1 MVMVRVRV
9 ILTLTLVYLALMANL
24 APLNVLMGLLVATA
38 VTFLL
43 PGGNHDWQMSWRSWP
58 AANWA
63 FVRYVI
69 MLVIDLVVSGVQVAR
84 IVLSPKMSI
93 RPGIIAIDSQT
104 SSDLA
109 TAFSAH
115 AITLTPGELVVEID
129 ENGIMYTHCLD
140 VEQAAIALAA
150 AQQERRELLEKI
162 FS

>member
-1 MVMVRVRV
+1 MVQVRV
-9 ILTLTLVYLALMANL
+9 ILTLTLIYLALTANL
-24 APLNVLMGLLVATA
+24 TPLNVVVGVLVATA

-43 PGGNHDWQMSWRSWP
+43 PGHRDWQLSWRAWP
-58 AANWA
+58 DANLA
-63 FVRYVI
+63 FVRYVV
-69 MLVIDLVVSGVQVAR
+69 MLMGDLVVSGVQVAR
-84 IVLSPKMSI
+84 IVLSPKMPI
-93 RPGIIAIDSQT
+93 RPGIIAIPSQT

-115 AITLTPGELVVEID
+115 AITLTPGELVVEIA

-140 VEQAAIALAA
+140 VQQAAITLAE